1 MPLVKVTTS
10 LSPETKEAADEL
22 VLRLSTLTSRL
33 LGKPERWV
41 MTALDAPARLAFG
54 GKLEPACYVEVKNIG
69 RFSPEQTAQLSA
81 ELCDELNR
89 SLGVP
94 TNRIYI
100 EFSDAVGHLW
110 GHDRTT
116 FG

>member
-10 LSPETKEAADEL
+10 QSPETEQAADAL
-22 VLRLSTLTSRL
+22 LLRLSSLTSRL

-41 MTALDAPARLAFG
+41 MTVLDAKARLAFAG
-54 GKLEPACYVEVKNIG
+54 TLEPACYVEVKNIG
-69 RFSPEQTAQLSA
+69 RFSPETTANLSA
-81 ELCDELNR
+81 LLCDELSR
-89 SLGVP
+89 ALGVP

-110 GHDRTT
+110 GHDRAT